1 MIYIL
6 FAMGFLLVWVVSA
19 IRSLWFAVMHTL
31 QGEGS
36 ELFTD
41 DVADDNDEESCCR

>member
-1 MIYIL
+1 
-6 FAMGFLLVWVVSA
+6 
-19 IRSLWFAVMHTL
+19 MHTL

-41 DVADDNDEESCCR
+41 DVADDNDEAEA